1 MQLNKKFMVTAALM
15 AGMTFIGLTSMQQ
28 SQPHEEMKAVNLK
41 VLPKNLTHEQLEGI
55 ADEWALVRRAL

>member
-1 MQLNKKFMVTAALM
+1 
-15 AGMTFIGLTSMQQ
+15 MQQ
-28 SQPHEEMKAVNLK
+28 SQPHNEMKAVNLK